1 MRCVVKY
8 LKPIIVG
15 LLLLIVPAQF
25 FAGPALYNKIRLF
38 VLVPP
43 EQPLPGVK
51 QIAVLDFTGSDN
63 RPSTEGARFTEK
75 VIAQMLVADRGIHDV
90 AESTFLTLT
99 TSTRP
104 GTTLQEGAFTNI
116 FEVVERSQL
125 SRLLDEQNLQASELV
140 DETRAA
146 EFGRLLGVQAIILG
160 RVSYTYDDRS
170 RTSSQRFRTRDGREY
185 DVEVPCL
192 TRRVTTTYHARIVAM
207 ETGVVLGS
215 TEASESA
222 SESAC
227 ANQPNA
233 RNSVIEAALP
243 SPSSISEGTFDVL
256 ATTLANYV
264 TPHFEEQEL
273 ELEKI
278 TTREYRDVADEAAEA
293 AEDLD
298 VDEAYLLYWSIYE
311 QDPYNPR
318 VLYNLGLLNEVV
330 GNYEEAR
337 DFYEMAFQLEDRGRY
352 EDGLERVQR
361 SLAFAEVLA
370 ASGVTIAKHAFR
382 VDRDMIEAAMATEVE
397 IKGRREN
404 RVPVYSIPSD
414 QGEVVAQV
422 PGGVTFVVVEER
434 GDWLCLQLLGGEQG
448 WIHKDEVKVKD

>member
-1 MRCVVKY
+1 MRCCAKGLRPV
-8 LKPIIVG
+8 IVG
-15 LLLLIVPAQF
+15 LLLLLLPVQF
-25 FAGPALYNKIRLF
+25 LAGPILYNKIRVF

-51 QIAVLDFTGSDN
+51 QIAVLDFTGSNN
-63 RPSTEGARFTEK
+63 RPSTAGTRFTEK
-75 VIAQMLVADRGIHDV
+75 VVAQMLAPDRGIHDV
-90 AESTFLTLT
+90 AETTFLAVT
-99 TSTRP
+99 TSTRE
-104 GTTLQEGAFTNI
+104 GRTLQEGAFTDI

-125 SRLLDEQNLQASELV
+125 SQLLNEHDLEASELV
-140 DETRAA
+140 DESRAA

-160 RVSYTYDDRS
+160 RISYTYDDRAGS
-170 RTSSQRFRTRDGREY
+170 TTQRYRTSDGREY
-185 DVEVPCL
+185 DVELPCL
-192 TRRVTTTYHARIVAM
+192 TRRVNTTYNARIVAM

-215 TEASESA
+215 TEASETA
-222 SESAC
+222 SERAC

-233 RNSVIEAALP
+233 RSSVIQAALP

-256 ATTLANYV
+256 ATALANYV
-264 TPHFEEQEL
+264 TPHFEELEL

-278 TTREYRDVADEAAEA
+278 TTREYRDVADDAAKA

-318 VLYNLGLLNEVV
+318 VLYNLGALHEVV

-337 DFYEMAFQLEDRGRY
+337 DFYEMALQLQDRGRY

-361 SLAFAEVLA
+361 NIAFAEVLA
-370 ASGVTIAKHAFR
+370 ESGVVIAKHTFQ

-397 IKGRREN
+397 IRGRSSD
-404 RVPVYSIPSD
+404 RVPVYSIASD

-422 PGGVTFVVVEER
+422 PGGVTFKVIEEQ
-434 GDWLCLQLLGGEQG
+434 GDWLCLELLGGAQG
-448 WIHKDEVKVKD
+448 WIHKDRVKIKD